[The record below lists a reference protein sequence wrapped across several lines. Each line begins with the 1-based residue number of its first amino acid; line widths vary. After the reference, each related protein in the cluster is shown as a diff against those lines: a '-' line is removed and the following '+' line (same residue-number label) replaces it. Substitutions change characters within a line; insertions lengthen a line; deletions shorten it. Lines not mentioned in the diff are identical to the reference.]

1 MKELQPLNEQVVLD
15 ITEEETEQKTSSGI
29 IIPDSA
35 KEKKKTAKVIAV
47 SEIENAAIKPGDYVL
62 YKEFSG
68 VEVEMDDGKN
78 YLVIP
83 YADILAKVVETDE
96 I

>member
-1 MKELQPLNEQVVLD
+1 MKELQPLNEHVLLD
-15 ITEEETEQKTSSGI
+15 ISEEGAEQKTASGI

-35 KEKKKTAKVIAV
+35 KEKKKMAKVVAI
-47 SEIENAAIKPGDYVL
+47 SEIENSAIEVGDMVM

-68 VEVEMDDGKN
+68 TEAEVDNKK
-78 YLVIP
+78 YLLIP
-83 YADILAKVVETDE
+83 YADILAKVVETDK

>member
-1 MKELQPLNEQVVLD
+1 MRELQPINENVLL
-15 ITEEETEQKTSSGI
+15 ELAEKKGEQKTTSGI

-35 KEKKKTAKVIAV
+35 KEKDAVGKVVALGN
-47 SEIENAAIKPGDYVL
+47 IENPGISVGDIVL

-68 VEVEMDDGKN
+68 NEIEFDSKK
-78 YLVIP
+78 YLFIP
-83 YADILAKVVETDE
+83 YADVLAKVVETDK

>member
-1 MKELQPLNEQVVLD
+1 MKELQPINQHVLLALD
-15 ITEEETEQKTSSGI
+15 DDQTEQTTASGI

-35 KEKKKTAKVIAV
+35 KTKEKTGTVAGI
-47 SEIENAAIKPGDYVL
+47 SNIENPEITVGDRVL
-62 YKEFSG
+62 FKEFAG
-68 VEVEMDDGKN
+68 TEVEFEGKN

-83 YADILAKVVETDE
+83 YADILGKVVETDS

>member
-15 ITEEETEQKTSSGI
+15 VTEEETEQKTSSGI
-29 IIPDSA
+29 IIPDSV

-47 SEIENAAIKPGDYVL
+47 SEVENAAIKPGDYVL

-68 VEVEMDDGKN
+68 VEVEMDEKS

>member
-1 MKELQPLNEQVVLD
+1 MKELQPLNEHILLD
-15 ITEEETEQKTSSGI
+15 LNEEEKEQTTASGI

-35 KEKKKTAKVIAV
+35 KEKKKMAKVVAV
-47 SEIENAAIKPGDYVL
+47 SEIENSAIEVGDYVL

-68 VEVEMDDGKN
+68 TETELEGKK
-78 YLVIP
+78 YLLIP
-83 YADILAKVVETDE
+83 YSDILAKVVETDK

>member
-1 MKELQPLNEQVVLD
+1 MRELQPLNENVLLELSENKG
-15 ITEEETEQKTSSGI
+15 EEKTASGL

-35 KEKKKTAKVIAV
+35 KEKEATGKVVALGN
-47 SEIENAAIKPGDYVL
+47 IENPGISVGDTVL

-68 VEVEMDDGKN
+68 NELKFDDKK
-78 YLVIP
+78 YLFIP
-83 YADILAKVVETDE
+83 YADVLAKVVETDA

>member
-15 ITEEETEQKTSSGI
+15 VTEEETEQKTSSGI

-35 KEKKKTAKVIAV
+35 KEKKKTAKVVAV
-47 SEIENAAIKPGDYVL
+47 SEIENAAIQAGDYVL

-68 VEVEMDDGKN
+68 VEVEMDDKN

-83 YADILAKVVETDE
+83 YADILAKVVETDQ

>member
-15 ITEEETEQKTSSGI
+15 VTEEETEQKTSSGI

-68 VEVEMDDGKN
+68 VEVEMDDKN

-83 YADILAKVVETDE
+83 YADILAKLVDTDE

>member
-15 ITEEETEQKTSSGI
+15 LTEENAEQKTATGI
-29 IIPDSA
+29 IIPDSV
-35 KEKKKTAKVIAV
+35 KEKKKMAKVVAL
-47 SEIENAAIKPGDYVL
+47 SEIDNAAIKPGDYVL

-68 VEVEMDDGKN
+68 VEVEMDDN
-78 YLVIP
+78 TYLVIP
-83 YADILAKVVETDE
+83 YADILAKVVETDK

>member
-15 ITEEETEQKTSSGI
+15 VTEEETEQKTSSGI
-29 IIPDSA
+29 IIPDSV

-47 SEIENAAIKPGDYVL
+47 SEVENAAIKPGDYVL

-68 VEVEMDDGKN
+68 VEVEMDGKN

>member
-15 ITEEETEQKTSSGI
+15 LTEEETEQKTSSGI

-35 KEKKKTAKVIAV
+35 KEKKKTAQVVSV
-47 SEIENAAIKPGDYVL
+47 SEIENAAVKPGDYVL

-68 VEVEMDDGKN
+68 VEVEMDGKK

>member
-1 MKELQPLNEQVVLD
+1 MRELQPLNENVLL
-15 ITEEETEQKTSSGI
+15 ELAEKKGEQKTSSGI

-35 KEKKKTAKVIAV
+35 KEKEAVGKVIALGN
-47 SEIENAAIKPGDYVL
+47 IEKPGISIGDTVL

-68 VEVEMDDGKN
+68 NELEFNSKK
-78 YLVIP
+78 YLIIP
-83 YADILAKVVETDE
+83 YDDVLAKVVETDK

>member
-1 MKELQPLNEQVVLD
+1 MRELQPLNENILLEL
-15 ITEEETEQKTSSGI
+15 EEKKGEQKTASGI

-35 KEKKKTAKVIAV
+35 KEKDAVGKVVALGN
-47 SEIENAAIKPGDYVL
+47 IENPGISIGDTVL

-68 VEVEMDDGKN
+68 NELEFDSKKYLIIAYDD
-78 YLVIP
+78 V
-83 YADILAKVVETDE
+83 LAKVVKTDK

>member
-1 MKELQPLNEQVVLD
+1 MRELQPLNENVLLELSENKG
-15 ITEEETEQKTSSGI
+15 EEKTASGL

-35 KEKKKTAKVIAV
+35 KEKEATGKVVALGN
-47 SEIENAAIKPGDYVL
+47 IENSGISVGDTVL

-68 VEVEMDDGKN
+68 NELKFDDKK
-78 YLVIP
+78 YLFIP
-83 YADILAKVVETDE
+83 YADVLAKVVETDA

>member
-1 MKELQPLNEQVVLD
+1 MRELQPLNENVLLEL
-15 ITEEETEQKTSSGI
+15 EEKKGEQKTASGI

-35 KEKKKTAKVIAV
+35 KGKDPTGKVVAIGNV
-47 SEIENAAIKPGDYVL
+47 ENSGISVGDTVL

-68 VEVEMDDGKN
+68 NELEFDNKK
-78 YLVIP
+78 YLFIP
-83 YADILAKVVETDE
+83 YADVLAKIVETDK

>member
-15 ITEEETEQKTSSGI
+15 ITEEETEQKTSAGI

-35 KEKKKTAKVIAV
+35 KEKKKTAEVIAV
-47 SEIENAAIKPGDYVL
+47 SEIENAAIQPGDTVL

-68 VEVEMDDGKN
+68 VEVEVDDKK

-83 YADILAKVVETDE
+83 YADILAKVVETDT

>member
-15 ITEEETEQKTSSGI
+15 ITEEETEQKTSAGI

-35 KEKKKTAKVIAV
+35 KEKKKTAQVVAV
-47 SEIENAAIKPGDYVL
+47 SEIENAAIQPGDTVL

-68 VEVEMDDGKN
+68 VEVEVDDKQ

-83 YADILAKVVETDE
+83 YADILAKIVETDT

>member
-1 MKELQPLNEQVVLD
+1 MKELQPLNEHVLLD
-15 ITEEETEQKTSSGI
+15 ISEEKGEQKTASGI

-35 KEKKKTAKVIAV
+35 KEKKKTAKVLAV
-47 SEIENAAIKPGDYVL
+47 SEIENSAVSVGDMVL

-68 VEVEMDDGKN
+68 SEVELDGKK
-78 YLVIP
+78 YLLLP
-83 YADILAKVVETDE
+83 YADILAKVVETDA

>member
-1 MKELQPLNEQVVLD
+1 MRELQPINENVLLELNEQ
-15 ITEEETEQKTSSGI
+15 TGEQKTASGI

-35 KEKKKTAKVIAV
+35 KESDPTGKVIALGN
-47 SEIENAAIKPGDYVL
+47 IENPGISVGDTVL

-68 VEVEMDDGKN
+68 SKLEFDGKK
-78 YLVIP
+78 YIFVP
-83 YADILAKVVETDE
+83 YADVLAKVVETDK

>member
-1 MKELQPLNEQVVLD
+1 MKELQPLNENVLLD
-15 ITEEETEQKTSSGI
+15 ISEEKQEEKTASGI

-35 KEKKKTAKVIAV
+35 KEKKKMAKVVAV
-47 SEIENAAIKPGDYVL
+47 SDIENSAIEVGDTVM

-68 VEVEMDDGKN
+68 TEAEVDGKK
-78 YLVIP
+78 YLLIP
-83 YADILAKVVETDE
+83 YADILAKVVETDK

>member
-1 MKELQPLNEQVVLD
+1 MKELQPLNEHVLLD
-15 ITEEETEQKTSSGI
+15 LTEEESEQKTSSGI

-35 KEKKKTAKVIAV
+35 KEKKKMAKVSAI
-47 SEIENAAIKPGDYVL
+47 SEIENSAIKVGDTVL

-68 VEVEMDDGKN
+68 VETEIEGKK
-78 YLVIP
+78 YLLIP
-83 YADILAKVVETDE
+83 YADILAKVVETDA

>member
-1 MKELQPLNEQVVLD
+1 MKELQPLNEHVLLD
-15 ITEEETEQKTSSGI
+15 ISEDKGEQKTASGI

-35 KEKKKTAKVIAV
+35 KEKKKTAKVLAI
-47 SEIENAAIKPGDYVL
+47 SEIETSAVSVGDMVL

-68 VEVEMDDGKN
+68 SEVELDGKK
-78 YLVIP
+78 YLLLP
-83 YADILAKVVETDE
+83 YADILAKVVETDA

>member
-1 MKELQPLNEQVVLD
+1 MKELQPLNEHVLLD
-15 ITEEETEQKTSSGI
+15 LNEEEKEQKTSSGI

-35 KEKKKTAKVIAV
+35 KEKKKMAKVVAV
-47 SEIENAAIKPGDYVL
+47 SEIENSAIEVGDYVL

-68 VEVEMDDGKN
+68 TETELDGQK
-78 YLVIP
+78 YLLIP
-83 YADILAKVVETDE
+83 YSDILAKVVETDK